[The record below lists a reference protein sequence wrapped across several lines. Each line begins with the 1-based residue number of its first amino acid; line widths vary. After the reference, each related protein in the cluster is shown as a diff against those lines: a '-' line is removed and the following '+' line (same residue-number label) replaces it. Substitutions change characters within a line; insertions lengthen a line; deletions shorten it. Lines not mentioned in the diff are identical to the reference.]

1 MTALVTRSQ
10 RSCSENQKLLA
21 QSRDLIHVSR
31 RALNPSWT
39 ITGASVDYASPHPT
53 PDDPWTL
60 RLAIRQR
67 LARGSL
73 FPAPKRVWA
82 RPGTR
87 RICVVCN
94 TDISGRD
101 LENEMILGP
110 VTIWSH
116 MQCYMIWREE
126 SSLPNGDRSF
136 RSPRLSTYEDA

>member
-1 MTALVTRSQ
+1 MTAVVTRSKQ
-10 RSCSENQKLLA
+10 SCSDNQKLLTR
-21 QSRDLIHVSR
+21 SRDLIHVSR

-39 ITGASVDYASPHPT
+39 ITGASVDYASLHPT
-53 PDDPWTL
+53 PDDPWTMQ
-60 RLAIRQR
+60 LAIRQR

-82 RPGTR
+82 RPGTG

-94 TDISGRD
+94 IDISAHD

-110 VTIWSH
+110 VTIWAH

-126 SSLPNGDRSF
+126 SCLTNGDRPF
-136 RSPRLSTYEDA
+136 RFPRLSTYEDS

>member
-10 RSCSENQKLLA
+10 RSCSENEKLLTR
-21 QSRDLIHVSR
+21 SRDLIHVSR

-39 ITGASVDYASPHPT
+39 ITGASVEYASPYPT
-53 PDDPWTL
+53 PGDPWAL

-82 RPGTR
+82 RSGTG

-94 TDISGRD
+94 IGISAHD

-110 VTIWSH
+110 VTIWAH

-126 SSLPNGDRSF
+126 SCLTNGDRPF